1 MLRVLSI
8 RGLSHKIKKKI
19 RQRVSDLGYVKV
31 EIQRFPRQGL
41 RGAVPDTA
49 DVLIGEDT
57 LRGWRLH
64 QTGWSRNHQL
74 QDVQRFPPMD
84 SLQTFTHK
92 QHNHM
97 FRNKQPQMSF
107 CVVQCSSI
115 FGHNRQS
122 AHSRKLK
129 GKWIQHENKQRPG
142 LQQKGRLFIVWVC
155 LQIYCADTRQLFF
168 LLFLSLAHEHS
179 QKQQGTKESYSE
191 HDAWRFPT
199 IPSDVRDLNDF
210 AGVSIKV
217 TTEIS

>member
-1 MLRVLSI
+1 MFSASPQWTVYSQRRHSHTNNTTTCLETNNHKCLSVWFNAVLF
-8 RGLSHKIKKKI
+8 L
-19 RQRVSDLGYVKV
+19 
-31 EIQRFPRQGL
+31 
-41 RGAVPDTA
+41 DTQ
-49 DVLIGEDT
+49 VC
-57 LRGWRLH
+57 W
-64 QTGWSRNHQL
+64 
-74 QDVQRFPPMD
+74 
-84 SLQTFTHK
+84 
-92 QHNHM
+92 
-97 FRNKQPQMSF
+97 
-107 CVVQCSSI
+107 
-115 FGHNRQS
+115 QS

-179 QKQQGTKESYSE
+179 QKQQGTQESYSE